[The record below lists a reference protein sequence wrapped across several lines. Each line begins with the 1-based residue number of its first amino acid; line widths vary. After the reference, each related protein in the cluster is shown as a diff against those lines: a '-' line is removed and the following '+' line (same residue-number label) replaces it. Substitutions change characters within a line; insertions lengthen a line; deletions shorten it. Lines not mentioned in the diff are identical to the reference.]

1 MKAVRAGAMALALI
15 AGGCASFPPQSD
27 VIAIRDVSVLPMT
40 SEQVLEAQTVL
51 VRGGVIAE
59 LGATTEVE
67 IPRGARIV
75 DGQGLY
81 LMPGLVDG
89 HTHPA
94 GPEELLSFPLFGQTT
109 IFTLDAEALDIA
121 RPTPGAFNPH
131 LISSTRSMDAAPPFN
146 RRFQAVAGPDDVAA
160 ILDAER
166 ARGADFV
173 KVYEQTTLP
182 VLQAIDREAAARNM
196 GVLGHL
202 PNRLS
207 PADALPY
214 LDIVA
219 HTEEFM
225 DFMGAPP
232 TEAGIIAMADLA
244 QQHDV
249 VVTANLSALAGVVR
263 QLGHLQADFADAE
276 AAFLSPWT
284 YQEWQGPRNRY
295 TNRPNLPVFLP
306 AIQDSRDVLKR
317 FTAQLHA
324 REVTLIA
331 GSDAPITCFPGRC
344 LLEEIALLH
353 EAGLSR
359 YEALRAA
366 TATPG
371 VVAAGVL
378 HMPERFGVIAPGAR
392 ADLILLGANPLR
404 SLDALQDLRG
414 VMIAGHYRTR
424 EEIASAREGVRASL
438 ATRHRLVREY
448 ERLLAAND
456 ITAVAAFMDA
466 HAAEAPFLNASLVTR
481 DAARMQ
487 RVGRT
492 GDALALLEALTRLAP
507 NTHGAWIELGRV
519 RAAANDGAGARA
531 AFNRALEIA
540 PHDAAAL
547 AGLAALPS

>member
-1 MKAVRAGAMALALI
+1 MKAVRAGAVALALI
-15 AGGCASFPPQSD
+15 AGGCASPSVQNGI
-27 VIAIRDVSVLPMT
+27 VAIRNVAVLPMT

-51 VRGGVIAE
+51 VREGIIVE
-59 LGATTEVE
+59 LGATAEVE

-75 DGQGLY
+75 EGQRLY

-109 IFTLDAEALDIA
+109 IFTLDGEALDIA

-131 LISSTRSMDAAPPFN
+131 LISSTRSMDAAPSFN
-146 RRFQAVAGPDDVAA
+146 RRFQAVAGPEDIAA

-182 VLQAIDREAAARNM
+182 VLQAIAREAAARNM

-202 PNRLS
+202 PNRLD
-207 PADALPY
+207 PAEALPH

-225 DFMGAPP
+225 DFMGQPP
-232 TEAGIIAMADLA
+232 TDAGIIAMADLA
-244 QQHDV
+244 QRNDV

-263 QLGHLQADFADAE
+263 QVGDLQADFADAE

-295 TNRPNLPVFLP
+295 TNRQNLPVFLQ
-306 AIQDSRDVLKR
+306 AIQDSRDVLSR
-317 FTAQLHA
+317 FTAELHA
-324 REVTLIA
+324 RDVTLIA

-371 VVAAGVL
+371 VVAADVL
-378 HMPERFGVIAPGAR
+378 RFPERFGVIAPGAR
-392 ADLILLGANPLR
+392 ADIILLGANPLQ

-414 VMIAGHYRTR
+414 VMIAGDYRTR
-424 EEIASAREGVRASL
+424 EQIAAARDGVRASL
-438 ATRHRLVREY
+438 ATRHGLVRDY

-456 ITAVAAFMDA
+456 IAAVAAFMDA

-487 RVGRT
+487 RAGRT
-492 GDALALLEALTRLAP
+492 ADATTLLEALTRLAP
-507 NTHGAWIELGRV
+507 ETHGAWIELGRV
-519 RAAANDGAGARA
+519 RMAANDAAGART

-540 PHDAAAL
+540 PRDAAAL
-547 AGLAALPS
+547 AGLASLP